1 MANTTFAGPV
11 RSLNG
16 FISFGPKAVV
26 SLTATATLTVAA
38 HAGRILIC
46 NAASGKFT
54 LPTITSG
61 SSSDVAGAN
70 DYNVLSNLG
79 CTYLFWV
86 QTTAVDM
93 EIKTDGTDK
102 FYGAIFNGV
111 DSAATGECFAA
122 DGANNDVFTQNGG
135 TKGGKIGSWVEFT
148 AIASAAYYVRG
159 SLIGTASVATPFANA

>member
-1 MANTTFAGPV
+1 MANTTFSGPV

-38 HAGRILIC
+38 HAGRTLIC

-54 LPTITSG
+54 LPSITSG
-61 SSSDVAGAN
+61 SSSGVAGAN

-86 QTTAVDM
+86 ETLAVDM
-93 EIKTDGTDK
+93 DIKTDGTDK
-102 FYGAIFNGV
+102 FYGAIFNGI
-111 DSAATGECFAA
+111 DSEETGETFAA
-122 DGANNDVFTQNGG
+122 NASSNDVMTMNG
-135 TKGGKIGSWVEFT
+135 TTTGGIVGSWVEFT
-148 AIASAAYYVRG
+148 ALASAKYFVRG
-159 SLIGTASVATPFANA
+159 SLIGSGTVATPFADA

>member
-1 MANTTFAGPV
+1 MANTTFSGPV

-26 SLTATATLTVAA
+26 SLEATATLTVAA
-38 HAGRILIC
+38 HAGRVLLC

-54 LPTITSG
+54 LPSITSG
-61 SSSDVAGAN
+61 SSSAVAGAN

-86 QTTAVDM
+86 QTLAVDM
-93 EIKTDGTDK
+93 DIKTDGTDK

-122 DGANNDVFTQNGG
+122 NASTNDVMTMNGG
-135 TKGGKIGSWVEFT
+135 TTGGIVGSWVEFT

-159 SLIGTASVATPFANA
+159 SLIGAASVATPFANS

>member
-1 MANTTFAGPV
+1 MANTTFSGPV

-26 SLTATATLTVAA
+26 SLTATATLTVAE
-38 HAGRILIC
+38 HAGRILTC
-46 NAASGKFT
+46 NAASGVFT

-86 QTTAVDM
+86 QTLAVDM
-93 EIKTDGTDK
+93 DIKTDGTDK

-159 SLIGTASVATPFANA
+159 SLIGTASVATPFANS

>member
-1 MANTTFAGPV
+1 MANTTFSGPV

-26 SLTATATLTVAA
+26 SLEATATLTVAA
-38 HAGRILIC
+38 HAGRVLLC

-54 LPTITSG
+54 LPSITSG
-61 SSSDVAGAN
+61 SSSAVAGAN

-86 QTTAVDM
+86 ETLAVDM
-93 EIKTDGTDK
+93 DIKTDGTDK

-122 DGANNDVFTQNGG
+122 NASTNDVMTMNGG
-135 TKGGKIGSWVEFT
+135 TTGGIVGSWVEFT
-148 AIASAAYYVRG
+148 AIASAKYFVRG
-159 SLIGTASVATPFANA
+159 SLIGTASVATPFADS

>member
-1 MANTTFAGPV
+1 MANTTFSGPV

-26 SLTATATLTVAA
+26 SLTADTTLTVAT
-38 HAGRILIC
+38 HAGRIITC
-46 NAASGKFT
+46 NDANGKFT
-54 LPTITSG
+54 LPAITSG
-61 SSSDVAGAN
+61 SSSAVAGAN

-79 CTYLFWV
+79 CTYTFWV
-86 QTTAVDM
+86 QTLATDM
-93 EIKTDGTDK
+93 DILTDGTDK

-111 DSAATGECFAA
+111 DSAATGECFASGT
-122 DGANNDVFTQNGG
+122 DNDVFTQNGG

-159 SLIGTASVATPFANA
+159 SLIGSASVATPFANS

>member
-1 MANTTFAGPV
+1 MANTTFSGPV

-16 FISFGPKAVV
+16 FISFGPKAVI

-38 HAGRILIC
+38 HAGRIITC

-54 LPTITSG
+54 LPSITSG
-61 SSSDVAGAN
+61 SASEVAGAN

-86 QTTAVDM
+86 QTLAVDM
-93 EIKTDGTDK
+93 DIKTDGTDK

-111 DSAATGECFAA
+111 DSEATGEMFAA

-135 TKGGKIGSWVEFT
+135 TKGGKVGSWVEFT

>member
-1 MANTTFAGPV
+1 MANTTFSGPV

-26 SLTATATLTVAA
+26 SLTATATLTVAE
-38 HAGRILIC
+38 HAGRILTC
-46 NAASGKFT
+46 NASSGVFT

-61 SSSDVAGAN
+61 SSADVAGAN

-86 QTTAVDM
+86 QTLAVDM
-93 EIKTDGTDK
+93 DIKTDGTDK

-111 DSAATGECFAA
+111 DSEATGEMFAA

-135 TKGGKIGSWVEFT
+135 TKGGKVGSWVEFT

>member
-1 MANTTFAGPV
+1 MANTTFSGPV

-38 HAGRILIC
+38 HAGRILLC
-46 NAASGKFT
+46 NAASGVFT

-86 QTTAVDM
+86 QTLAVDM
-93 EIKTDGTDK
+93 DIKTDGTDK

-148 AIASAAYYVRG
+148 AIANAAYYVRG
-159 SLIGTASVATPFANA
+159 SLIGTASVVTPFANS

>member
-1 MANTTFAGPV
+1 MANTTFSGPV

-38 HAGRILIC
+38 HAGRIITC

-54 LPTITSG
+54 LPSITSG
-61 SSSDVAGAN
+61 SSSAVAGAN

-86 QTTAVDM
+86 ETLAVDM
-93 EIKTDGTDK
+93 DIKTDGTDK
-102 FYGAIFNGV
+102 FYGAVYTGIDSEETGETFVAAATNDVMTFNGTT
-111 DSAATGECFAA
+111 TG
-122 DGANNDVFTQNGG
+122 GIV
-135 TKGGKIGSWVEFT
+135 GSWIECT
-148 AIASAAYYVRG
+148 AIASAKYFVRAG
-159 SLIGTASVATPFANA
+159 LIGSGTIATPFANA